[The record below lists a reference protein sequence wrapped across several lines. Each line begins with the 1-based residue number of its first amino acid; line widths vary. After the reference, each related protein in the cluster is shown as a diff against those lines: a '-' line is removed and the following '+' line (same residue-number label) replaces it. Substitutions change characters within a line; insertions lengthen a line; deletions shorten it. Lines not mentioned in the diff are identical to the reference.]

1 MEFDLQTWIRE
12 RDEAAC
18 SFNLD
23 KFKAFINKYSDI
35 YGAPYMPAIPSDFVL
50 EITMRKMV
58 LAMANPPADK
68 YAEACEWLTA
78 HGCDLEV

>member
-1 MEFDLQTWIRE
+1 MAFDLQTWIHE

-18 SFNLD
+18 SFD
-23 KFKAFINKYSDI
+23 IEKYKAFYAKYAKMGVYDI
-35 YGAPYMPAIPSDFVL
+35 PLPSDKIL
-50 EITMRKMV
+50 EITLRKMV

-78 HGCDLEV
+78 RGYSLEV

>member
-1 MEFDLQTWIRE
+1 MEFDFKTWIRE

-18 SFNLD
+18 SFDID
-23 KFKAFINKYSDI
+23 KFKTFMDKYSDI
-35 YGAPYMPAIPSDFVL
+35 YGAPYIPCIPSDEVL

-58 LAMANPPADK
+58 LAMANPPGDK
-68 YAEACEWLTA
+68 YAEACEWLIS